1 MSKLIL
7 PNNLDS
13 KRNFTEGNTALQIDY
28 VDVIGKMLYNM
39 APIEGKI
46 KLLNAYKKALFII
59 DMNNGFVNF
68 GKMANP
74 KYNDLVSNQMQLIE
88 KFREEDELV
97 NFILECHKLNSIE
110 FLSYPEHCI
119 EGTEEAKLIPQFQG
133 EVAKDNTL
141 TFYKNSIN
149 GMFNRRL
156 QNVFIQLINL
166 KEIVFAG
173 VCEDLCVMDFV
184 RSLARFLDEIN
195 RPVKLFVVKN
205 SIDTFDKLD
214 HNRDEWKDIAYK
226 VMSQAGVEVVE
237 NFEHLVEREKTL
249 GLHKIA

>member
-1 MSKLIL
+1 
-7 PNNLDS
+7 
-13 KRNFTEGNTALQIDY
+13 
-28 VDVIGKMLYNM
+28 
-39 APIEGKI
+39 
-46 KLLNAYKKALFII
+46 
-59 DMNNGFVNF
+59 MN
-68 GKMANP
+68 
-74 KYNDLVSNQMQLIE
+74 ST
-88 KFREEDELV
+88 
-97 NFILECHKLNSIE
+97 E

-156 QNVFIQLINL
+156 QNVIIQLINL

-184 RSLARFLDEIN
+184 RSLVRFLDEIN

-205 SIDTFDKLD
+205 SIDTFDSLD

-226 VMSQAGVEVVE
+226 VMTQAGVEVVE
-237 NFEHLVEREKTL
+237 NFEHLIEREKTL
-249 GLHKIA
+249 GLHKVA